1 MTGSLT
7 GPATRKEKRT
17 KPVRIDV
24 PKTKRRAGVLPTRR
38 EETAKEKNKRRPER
52 HQRTFDVLALISH
65 G

>member
-1 MTGSLT
+1 M
-7 GPATRKEKRT
+7 
-17 KPVRIDV
+17 